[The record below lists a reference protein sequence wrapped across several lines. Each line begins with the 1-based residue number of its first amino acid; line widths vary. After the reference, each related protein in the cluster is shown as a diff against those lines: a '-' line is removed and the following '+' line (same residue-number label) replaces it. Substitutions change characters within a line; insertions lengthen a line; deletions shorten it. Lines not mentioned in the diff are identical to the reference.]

1 MITLNFVILIA
12 ASYGL
17 MLFGIAYYADLRY
30 RRGEG
35 QLLQSPIVYTLSL
48 SVYCT
53 AWTFYG
59 AVGSAV
65 RNGLEFLTI
74 YLGPTLLFIGWW
86 WFLRRL
92 VQTGRSE
99 QVTSI
104 ADLISSRYGKS
115 VSLGVVVTLL
125 AVIGTTPYIALQL
138 QSLSLSFSVFGDI
151 NTATPGAIVNS
162 PTPLVVALGL
172 VAFTIMFG
180 TRNLNASE
188 RHEGVVIAI
197 AVEALVKL
205 VALLT
210 IGITVTFWLGYQD
223 GPPLSEQIASFSAQH
238 SINTSR
244 WTVLMLLSSFAVVCL
259 PRMFQVLVVENR
271 DDHQL
276 AVASWAFPTYLLAMC
291 LFIVPIAL
299 FGLSNLPSTANPDLF
314 VLTVPLSQGHDG
326 LALLAFLGGFSS
338 ATAMVIVAALAV
350 STMMSNHI
358 ILPLWFWMSGMSV
371 SANDDLRRVTLIGR
385 RACIILIILLG
396 YFYFRLTGGT
406 DALAAIGLIAFLGVS
421 QVMPA
426 LVGGLFWRFATRAG
440 ALAGTITGMVIWGFT
455 SLLPGIEGGLSN
467 AGPLM
472 PNGLFG
478 WQWLHPNALF
488 GVSFSDPLV
497 HAFFWSIGLNTLAF
511 IAVSLMTR
519 ATALERFQ
527 EMVFSQ
533 SARNMTAPRTT
544 PIEGDADQ
552 LLVLS
557 QRVLGR
563 KATNQIFKQAAQDQ
577 KVSGSLPNLTTSF
590 IERLEREFAAVV
602 GASTA
607 NAMISRVA
615 GQREIS
621 VSALVAMADEAA
633 QIVSYSARLQE
644 KSDELERTAA
654 ELRVANMKLIQLGE
668 QRDTFLS
675 QVSHELRTPMTSIRS
690 FSEILKDD
698 AGADSQRGA
707 YFASIINDESI
718 RLTKLLDEILELS
731 FLESGRIKIDISKC
745 AVTDVINR
753 AILATTSLTA
763 ETNAVITQTLHNPAT
778 LVETDADRLAQ
789 AVINLLT
796 NAIKHNDKPTPEI
809 TIATQEIKVLN
820 QGRLVISIADN
831 GPGIAPQNRGLIFEK
846 FASLSPGD
854 ASGGVG
860 LGLPITK
867 QIIENLNGELSFYSN
882 DNGTVFKITL
892 PLALTRADDT
902 KN

>member
-1 MITLNFVILIA
+1 MITLNFVIFIA
-12 ASYGL
+12 AAYGL

-30 RRGEG
+30 RRGQG

-138 QSLSLSFSVFGDI
+138 QSLSLSFSVFDDI
-151 NTATPGAIVNS
+151 STATPSAIVNS

-205 VALLT
+205 VALLI
-210 IGITVTFWLGYQD
+210 IGVTVTLWLGYQD
-223 GPPLSEQIASFSAQH
+223 GPPLTEQIANFSAQH

-299 FGLSNLPSTANPDLF
+299 YGLSSLPPTANPDLF

-371 SANDDLRRVTLIGR
+371 SANDDLRLVTLIGR

-396 YFYFRLTGGT
+396 YFYFRLTGGS

-440 ALAGTITGMVIWGFT
+440 ALAGTITGMVIWAFT
-455 SLLPGIEGGLSN
+455 SLLPGIEGDFR
-467 AGPLM
+467 M
-472 PNGLFG
+472 
-478 WQWLHPNALF
+478 
-488 GVSFSDPLV
+488 
-497 HAFFWSIGLNTLAF
+497 LA
-511 IAVSLMTR
+511 
-519 ATALERFQ
+519 
-527 EMVFSQ
+527 
-533 SARNMTAPRTT
+533 P
-544 PIEGDADQ
+544 
-552 LLVLS
+552 
-557 QRVLGR
+557 
-563 KATNQIFKQAAQDQ
+563 
-577 KVSGSLPNLTTSF
+577 
-590 IERLEREFAAVV
+590 
-602 GASTA
+602 
-607 NAMISRVA
+607 
-615 GQREIS
+615 
-621 VSALVAMADEAA
+621 
-633 QIVSYSARLQE
+633 
-644 KSDELERTAA
+644 
-654 ELRVANMKLIQLGE
+654 
-668 QRDTFLS
+668 
-675 QVSHELRTPMTSIRS
+675 
-690 FSEILKDD
+690 
-698 AGADSQRGA
+698 
-707 YFASIINDESI
+707 
-718 RLTKLLDEILELS
+718 
-731 FLESGRIKIDISKC
+731 
-745 AVTDVINR
+745 
-753 AILATTSLTA
+753 
-763 ETNAVITQTLHNPAT
+763 
-778 LVETDADRLAQ
+778 
-789 AVINLLT
+789 
-796 NAIKHNDKPTPEI
+796 
-809 TIATQEIKVLN
+809 
-820 QGRLVISIADN
+820 
-831 GPGIAPQNRGLIFEK
+831 
-846 FASLSPGD
+846 
-854 ASGGVG
+854 
-860 LGLPITK
+860 
-867 QIIENLNGELSFYSN
+867 
-882 DNGTVFKITL
+882 
-892 PLALTRADDT
+892 
-902 KN
+902 